1 MGPHKWQQYWALT
14 CQNPFS
20 YYLKTLD
27 IQMWQGMI
35 TSQELDVSRLE
46 IREYELYGFFHLFL
60 SYSTLIHEWSQVL
73 FSLHNL
79 IQLTIQRKTNS
90 AKEFMV
96 FHLFSELNQFF
107 KGLQRCQEKK
117 RKTLKLEAGRGMGE
131 AELPFWVALT
141 WYTNSDVFLVTS
153 SFWLIT
159 TLQPFSVKAVA
170 PEIVQARVWKI
181 YWDQYSWCK

>member
-1 MGPHKWQQYWALT
+1 MTAVLST

-46 IREYELYGFFHLFL
+46 IREYELYGFFHLLL
-60 SYSTLIHEWSQVL
+60 SCSTLIHEWSQVL

-79 IQLTIQRKTNS
+79 IQPTKQRKTNS
-90 AKEFMV
+90 AKEFIV

-159 TLQPFSVKAVA
+159 PLQPFSLKAVA